1 MAPRLV
7 PVDHDPF
14 AEAGVP
20 RLTPVDHDPFATGA
34 KVSIGEDVAKGAASG
49 LAKGAMS
56 TGGAIGDFRDL
67 GTSLVAKGA
76 GYLGASPETVKTIGD
91 VVGVA
96 QRLNP
101 LTMLAPTTKQVT
113 EALKPIT
120 GELYKPQT
128 TAGEFASTV
137 SEFIPGA
144 LLGPG
149 GMVRKVATGAAAGAG
164 SEAGG
169 QAAKGTAA
177 EPYMRVAGAL
187 AGGIAPTA
195 VSRMVT
201 PLPAP
206 QSRQAALEVL
216 ADEGVP
222 LTAGQRSGSK
232 ALQYLESTMGDLP
245 GTGGRT
251 GQIQREQS
259 QAFTRAALR
268 RIGEDADLATPEV
281 MAGAKTRIG
290 NAFDDIAGRGSAT
303 MDKKFAQEI
312 GDITSKY
319 IENSIKG
326 QRPPLPDNI
335 AQAFIDFAQNQGGV
349 IKGEQLKALRSKL
362 TSTKTAD
369 PELSQF
375 LSGVRRSLDDLVE
388 RTAAPGIAEEWR
400 TARSQYRNMKSLEKA
415 LGGAGEN
422 AAQGMLSPQMLR
434 SAIAAGNQK
443 GAYVR
448 GQGDFADL
456 ARAGNAAMP
465 QLPQSGTAPRQYSQ
479 AMLSALSGVGTGAAT
494 GDPYM
499 ALLGLAGPAV
509 LGRAL
514 MSRPAQAYLG
524 NQAMP
529 RWAGRAPEMKG
540 RDRMLLMLM
549 QSRPALPIN
558 Q

>member
-1 MAPRLV
+1 MAGPWERYQ
-7 PVDHDPF
+7 
-14 AEAGVP
+14 AESGPWARYAAP
-20 RLTPVDHDPFATGA
+20 EAAT
-34 KVSIGEDVAKGAASG
+34 VSTGEDIAKSAVSG

-76 GYLGASPETVKTIGD
+76 GYLGASPETAKTISD
-91 VVGVA
+91 VVGMA

-101 LTMLAPTTKQVT
+101 ITMFAPTTKQVT

-128 TAGEFASTV
+128 TAGEFANTV

-149 GMVRKVATGAAAGAG
+149 SMGRKVLTGAAAGAG

-177 EPYMRVAGAL
+177 EPYARVVGAL

-216 ADEGVP
+216 AEEGVP

-245 GTGGRT
+245 GTGGRA

-281 MAGAKTRIG
+281 MAGARTRIG
-290 NAFDDIAGRGSAT
+290 NAFDDIAGRANAT
-303 MDKKFAQEI
+303 MDAQFARDI
-312 GDITSKY
+312 GETVREYVRVS
-319 IENSIKG
+319 NPG
-326 QRPPLPDNI
+326 QRPRLPDDI
-335 AQAFIDFAQNQGGV
+335 ANALTDFAQNQGGV
-349 IKGEQLKALRSKL
+349 IAGDQLQSLRSML
-362 TSTKTAD
+362 TRYKTSD
-369 PELSQF
+369 PELTQF
-375 LSGVRRSLDDLVE
+375 LGSVRRAVDNLVE

-400 TARSQYRNMKSLEKA
+400 AARSQYRNMRALEKA

-514 MSRPAQAYLG
+514 MSRPTQAYLG
-524 NQAMP
+524 NQIMP
-529 RWAGRAPEMKG
+529 QWAGRAPEMTG
-540 RDRMLLMLM
+540 RDRLLLMLM